1 MLLGPLGRTRD
12 TSGDDLGEA
21 DPEPAIHVSR
31 TRGVENIV
39 VWIQKEIALQPRRR
53 GFHLIT
59 REVIAAIPELGS
71 VDVGLLHLFLLHTSA
86 SLSINENADPD
97 VPVDL
102 EMALNTV
109 VPESLPYVHTLEG
122 PDDSPAHMKASL
134 LGCSLTVP
142 IRHGRLLL
150 GTWQGLY
157 LCEHRNR
164 GGRRRLVATIHG
176 EPVPSQA

>member
-1 MLLGPLGRTRD
+1 M
-12 TSGDDLGEA
+12 
-21 DPEPAIHVSR
+21 
-31 TRGVENIV
+31 
-39 VWIQKEIALQPRRR
+39 WIQHEIDLKPKRR

-59 REVIAAIPELGS
+59 REVTDAIPELGG
-71 VDVGLLHLFLLHTSA
+71 VRVGLLHLFLLHTSA

-122 PDDSPAHMKASL
+122 LDDSPAHMKASL

-142 IRHGRLLL
+142 IGQGRLVL
-150 GTWQGLY
+150 GTWQGPY

-164 GGRRRLVATIHG
+164 GGRRRLIATIHG
-176 EPVPSQA
+176 EP